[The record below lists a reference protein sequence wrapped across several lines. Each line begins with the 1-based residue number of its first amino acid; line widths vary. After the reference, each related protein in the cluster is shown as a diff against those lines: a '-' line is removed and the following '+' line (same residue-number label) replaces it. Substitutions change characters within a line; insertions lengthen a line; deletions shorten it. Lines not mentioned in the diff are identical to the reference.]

1 VGKRISEVWDEA
13 YDVVV
18 IGSGFAGLAAA
29 IEARKAGASVAVLEK
44 RRVLG
49 GNSMISGGIMAVAGS
64 PLQKEQSVE
73 DSPELMAADMLRAGL
88 YLNHPDLVRMVA
100 EGSSEAYRWTVEDLG
115 VRYDG
120 TLTWWGGHSVPRSL
134 TTYNKSGSAIIHR
147 QVARLEA
154 LGGHIQRQ
162 RLLTGL
168 IRDDDGR
175 VKGIA
180 CRHGYDARKGEG
192 GRALHIKAS
201 KAVVLAAGGF
211 GRDVAFRSAQDP
223 RLDDR
228 TDSTNHPGATSEA
241 LVEAIRI
248 DANPL
253 HLSWIQIGPWGCPE
267 ERGFGIAP
275 WFIAPVTFIHGLVV
289 DPATGRRF
297 MNEMADRRIRAD
309 AVLNT
314 GHPCV
319 GIADSKAAAKARQDF
334 FARMLKKGI
343 VRAFDT
349 LDELARHYEMP
360 AKELKETV
368 FEYNGYVAKRRD
380 KAFEK
385 PIADGV
391 AATDTPP
398 FYAVRIWPKI
408 HHTMGGV
415 QIDIMARVVDF
426 QQKPIPGLYAAGEVA
441 GGIHGASR
449 LGSCAIADCLVFGRL
464 AGQNAAAEIPWD
476 I

>member
-1 VGKRISEVWDEA
+1 MDRRIPETWDET

-64 PLQKEQSVE
+64 ALQKEQGVE

-88 YLNHPDLVRMVA
+88 YLNHPDLVRVVA
-100 EGSSEAYRWTVEDLG
+100 EGSLEAYRWTVEELG

-120 TLTWWGGHSVPRSL
+120 TLTWWGGHSVARSL
-134 TTYNKSGSAIIHR
+134 TTHNQSGGAIIHR

-154 LGGHIQRQ
+154 LGGVIHRQ

-168 IRDDDGR
+168 LRDEDGR
-175 VKGIA
+175 VKGVR
-180 CRHGYDARKGEG
+180 CRSGYDARKGKEG
-192 GRALHIKAS
+192 SELSVKAS
-201 KAVVLAAGGF
+201 RAVVLAAGGF
-211 GRDVAFRSAQDP
+211 GSDVAFRSAQDP
-223 RLDDR
+223 RLDAH
-228 TDSTNHPGATSEA
+228 TDSTNHPGATAEA
-241 LVEAIRI
+241 LVEALRI
-248 DANPL
+248 EANPL

-275 WFIAPVTFIHGLVV
+275 WFIAPVAFIHGLVV
-289 DPATGRRF
+289 DPATGKRF

-314 GHPCV
+314 GHPCI
-319 GIADSKAAAKARQDF
+319 GIADSRAAARTRSDLF
-334 FARMLKKGI
+334 PRLLKKGI
-343 VRAFDT
+343 LRAFDS
-349 LDELARHYEMP
+349 LDALARYYDMP
-360 AKELKETV
+360 GNALQETV
-368 FEYNGYVAKRRD
+368 AEYNGYVAGRRD
-380 KAFEK
+380 EAFGK
-385 PIADGV
+385 PIVDGV
-391 AATDTPP
+391 VPTEIPP

-415 QIDIMARVVDF
+415 QIDTRARVVDF
-426 QQKPIPGLYAAGEVA
+426 EQRPIPGLYAAGEVA
-441 GGIHGASR
+441 GGVHGASR
-449 LGSCAIADCLVFGRL
+449 LGSCAIADCLVMGRR
-464 AGQNAAAEIPWD
+464 AGRNAAADAPWD
-476 I
+476 A